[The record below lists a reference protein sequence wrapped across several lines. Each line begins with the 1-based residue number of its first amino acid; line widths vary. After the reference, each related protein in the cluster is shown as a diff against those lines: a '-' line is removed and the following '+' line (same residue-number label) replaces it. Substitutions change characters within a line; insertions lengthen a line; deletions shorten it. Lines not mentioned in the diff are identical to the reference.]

1 MECADQNANEDGV
14 EMRINGST
22 YCFRRL
28 LRFLWIDLAL
38 ASLTLWFGAVT
49 VHAQEQGLIISGSVG
64 YSPLVGDISSRL
76 NNGWHVTVDGGYNF
90 TSHFSTT
97 LEYMYNGYGVSRRV
111 LNEAQVPDGNAHL
124 WAITVNPKLRLSTGD
139 GSFTPYVVG
148 GVGYYRRTIE
158 FTTPVAVPVFIF
170 DPFFGVFYNTLVS
183 ANQVLGDITRGGIG
197 GSAGA
202 GFEVKLGNS
211 GVKIF
216 TEARYH
222 YADTGRIPTRM
233 VPVTFGINLTPELWH
248 KRH

>member
-1 MECADQNANEDGV
+1 MKTNCSS
-14 EMRINGST
+14 R
-22 YCFRRL
+22 CFRKL
-28 LRFLWIDLAL
+28 LRSLLFGLVLG
-38 ASLTLWFGAVT
+38 SLTLGLGAT
-49 VHAQEQGLIISGSVG
+49 PIQAQEQGLIISGSAG

-76 NNGWHVTVDGGYNF
+76 NNGWHVTFDGGYNF
-90 TSHFSTT
+90 TSYFSTT

-111 LNEAQVPDGNAHL
+111 LNEAKVPDGNAHL
-124 WAITVNPKLRLSTGD
+124 WAITVNPKVKLGTRD
-139 GSFTPYVVG
+139 ASFTPYVVG

-170 DPFFGVFYNTLVS
+170 DPFFGVFYNTFVS

-197 GSAGA
+197 GSAGV
-202 GFEVKLGNS
+202 GFEVKLGDS
-211 GVKIF
+211 GVKLF

-233 VPVTFGINLTPELWH
+233 IPVTFGINLTPELWH